1 MARSFAPKYFS
12 TSAARRNTPRI
23 ARFTFANY
31 ARGEPDYLAISK
43 ERKRIRIPD
52 EIRGRAA
59 TPVTGAT
66 GFGRSR
72 LPGIDPSVIQDS
84 ARLKSG
90 PLGSNATRSIFANKI
105 NDTFNIGETF
115 QNIFGGT
122 VDSTGATN
130 VDEAARRERS
140 KGIFGRIFGF

>member
-31 ARGEPDYLAISK
+31 VGEANYQALHR

-52 EIRGRAA
+52 EISGRAA

-84 ARLKSG
+84 ARLESG
-90 PLGSNATRSIFANKI
+90 ILGSEGTGSIFANKI
-105 NDTFNIGETF
+105 KDTFNIGETF
-115 QNIFGGT
+115 QNIFRGT

-130 VDEAARRERS
+130 GDEAARRERS